1 MYLEAVDV
9 IPPLYF
15 SSSSILS
22 LLNQLS
28 STHTQCYTIGSLIS
42 ESETENQAIK
52 SVIGYHTSVL
62 KVDGRITNMYMLMNV
77 NTY

>member
-1 MYLEAVDV
+1 MHLEAVDV

-28 STHTQCYTIGSLIS
+28 STDTQCCTTGSLIS
-42 ESETENQAIK
+42 ENETENQAIK
-52 SVIGYHTSVL
+52 SIIGHHTSVL
-62 KVDGRITNMYMLMNV
+62 KVDGMIINMLMNV
-77 NTY
+77 NVY